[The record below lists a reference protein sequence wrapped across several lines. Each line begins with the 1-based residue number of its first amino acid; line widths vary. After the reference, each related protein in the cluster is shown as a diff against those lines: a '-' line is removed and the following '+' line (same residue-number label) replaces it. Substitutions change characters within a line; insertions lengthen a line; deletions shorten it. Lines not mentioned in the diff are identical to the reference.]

1 MQLNIP
7 DEVVQNELAS
17 NITFIVLKEIEKRSS
32 LLTKTVE
39 LPPYPNKSQVKEI
52 LKIGDD
58 KLSGWISKGLKIQQW
73 SEQDIRIE
81 RNELQRFLK
90 ETFEI

>member
-17 NITFIVLKEIEKRSS
+17 NIVFIVLKEVEKRSK

-39 LPPYPNKSQVKEI
+39 LPPYPNKSQVRKI
-52 LKIGDD
+52 LEIGDE
-58 KLSGWISKGLKIQQW
+58 KLSSWISRGLKVQQW
-73 SEQDIRIE
+73 SGQDIRIE
-81 RNELQRFLK
+81 RSELQRFLK
-90 ETFEI
+90 ENFEI

>member
-17 NITFIVLKEIEKRSS
+17 NIVFIVLKEVEKRSK
-32 LLTKTVE
+32 LLTKTLE

-52 LKIGDD
+52 LEIGDD
-58 KLSGWISKGLKIQQW
+58 KLRNWISKGLKVQQW
-73 SEQDIRIE
+73 SKQDIRIE
-81 RNELQRFLK
+81 REELKLFLK